1 VLLGAQLL
9 PWLLIGADLKRV
21 RLSTALALWFG
32 RCYREAGVAVD
43 AGAAR
48 ANFLGLQLL
57 FSVVVAMVVIIFSGA
72 AVEVSWSA
80 TTVFLVARLGGGGS
94 VCSSSPTC
102 IR

>member
-1 VLLGAQLL
+1 VLVGAQLV
-9 PWLLIGADLKRV
+9 PWRLIGTDLKRV
-21 RLSTALALWFG
+21 RLSMVLEMWFG
-32 RCYREAGVAVD
+32 RCCREAGITVD

-48 ANFLGLQLL
+48 VNFLGLQLL